1 MKVVEI
7 FQSIDGEAFN
17 AGGITNFIRLSDCN
31 LRCDYCDTIYGQ
43 NLSDGQEMSIDDIL
57 KKLDKNI
64 KRVTLTGGEPLL
76 HRNNAY
82 TLLYEL
88 LKHKYIVSV
97 ETNGSIDISDFKADF
112 KDVSFIVD
120 YKSKSSLMNKHM
132 QISNFNILEKNDC
145 VKFVVKNISDL
156 QEMEEVYKNTKLFEN
171 KIPIFVSPVFGEIE
185 LVEIV
190 NFLKTRKLNDIRLQI
205 QLHKIIWSSE
215 TKGV

>member
-31 LRCDYCDTIYGQ
+31 LRCNYCDTIYGQ
-43 NLSDGQEMSIDDIL
+43 NLSDGEEMSIDDIL

-82 TLLYEL
+82 TLLNEL
-88 LKHKYIVSV
+88 LKYKYIVSV

-132 QISNFNILEKNDC
+132 QIRNFNILKKNDC

-156 QEMEEVYKNTKLFEN
+156 QDMEEVYKNTKLSEN

-205 QLHKIIWSSE
+205 QLHKIIWNPK